1 MRRAMPAHYAPLPT
15 QQSSRDADRELNDAF
30 ESDDDDDENCIE
42 YPPSNCRRIDTLSYV
57 SDPPKCT
64 SGITTVPG
72 TYDFERN
79 YDYDRPP
86 PGSPPQLLATALPN
100 DIGNSN
106 GELPT
111 SPLGTTL
118 PRPSFLRRAVGAI
131 LPTHYV
137 RVPTREPP
145 TGVRG
150 GGIQNDGVF
159 SNVVVKPASSV
170 PIQAEDGSIYMVP
183 EETQSTAP
191 PSYAAAQADAVP
203 PYWDTIVHA
212 PSGMDTD
219 AGMIV
224 GDLPSGSILAFISNL
239 CISFLF
245 QFIGFLLT
253 YLLHTTH
260 AAKFGSRAGLGLT
273 LIQYGFYSRSAPDNI
288 LPTPDGKGAPDV
300 LMLSALPSSSAPMPQ
315 DNVIVLSISSR
326 EWLSFL
332 LMTLG
337 WFLFLSSLIGFWR
350 VKNWESAIRASNA
363 HEPQSPE
370 DIARDIAARRN
381 IEQAFNIAPLTE
393 SERTSLG
400 SPFTVTSQQEPT
412 EANLRAAHI
421 S

>member
-1 MRRAMPAHYAPLPT
+1 MPAHYTPLPT
-15 QQSSRDADRELNDAF
+15 QQSCRDTDRELNDAF
-30 ESDDDDDENCIE
+30 ESDGDDDEYNE
-42 YPPSNCRRIDTLSYV
+42 RAPLNRANSLS
-57 SDPPKCT
+57 SAADPPKST
-64 SGITTVPG
+64 SGSTTIPG
-72 TYDFERN
+72 AYDFERN

-86 PGSPPQLLATALPN
+86 PGSPPRPLATTLPN

-137 RVPTREPP
+137 RIPTTETPA
-145 TGVRG
+145 GVRG
-150 GGIQNDGVF
+150 GGTQNDGVF
-159 SNVVVKPASSV
+159 SNVVAISASSA

-212 PSGMDTD
+212 PAGMDTD
-219 AGMIV
+219 SGMIV
-224 GDLPSGSILAFISNL
+224 GDLPSGSILAFVSNL
-239 CISFLF
+239 FVSFFF

-273 LIQYGFYSRSAPDNI
+273 LIQYGFYSRSVTDNMLPAPDGNG
-288 LPTPDGKGAPDV
+288 PADD
-300 LMLSALPSSSAPMPQ
+300 LMPPSSSAPMPQ
-315 DNVIVLSISSR
+315 DNNIVLKVSSR

-337 WFLFLSSLIGFWR
+337 WFLLLSSFVGFWR

-370 DIARDIAARRN
+370 DIARDIATRRN
-381 IEQAFNIAPLTE
+381 LEQAFDILPPEENE
-393 SERTSLG
+393 HTSLG
-400 SPFTVTSQQEPT
+400 STFAVPTQQELT
-412 EANLRAAHI
+412 DADLRANLRAANLL
-421 S
+421 

>member
-1 MRRAMPAHYAPLPT
+1 MPAHYAPLPT

-30 ESDDDDDENCIE
+30 ESDGDDEDDIE
-42 YPPSNCRRIDTLSYV
+42 RLPSNHQRANTLSCV
-57 SDPPKCT
+57 ADPQKST
-64 SGITTVPG
+64 SGSTTVPG

-86 PGSPPQLLATALPN
+86 PGSPPQPLATALPN

-111 SPLGTTL
+111 SPVGTTL

-137 RVPTREPP
+137 RVPTNEPL

-170 PIQAEDGSIYMVP
+170 PIQTEDGSIYMVP
-183 EETQSTAP
+183 EDTQSTAP

-224 GDLPSGSILAFISNL
+224 GDLPSGSILAFVSNL
-239 CISFLF
+239 FVSFFF

-273 LIQYGFYSRSAPDNI
+273 LIQYGIYSRSATDNMI
-288 LPTPDGKGAPDV
+288 PAPDGSGTDDV
-300 LMLSALPSSSAPMPQ
+300 LMLSTPPSSSAPMPQ
-315 DNVIVLSISSR
+315 DNTVVLSMSSR

-337 WFLFLSSLIGFWR
+337 WFLLLSSLVGFWR
-350 VKNWESAIRASNA
+350 VKNWESAIRASNV

-370 DIARDIAARRN
+370 DIARDIATRRN
-381 IEQAFNIAPLTE
+381 IEQAFNIEPPE
-393 SERTSLG
+393 EDERTSLG
-400 SPFTVTSQQEPT
+400 SPFTVATQQELA
-412 EANLRAAHI
+412 EADLRAAHLL
-421 S
+421 

>member
-42 YPPSNCRRIDTLSYV
+42 YPPSNCRRIDILSYV

-64 SGITTVPG
+64 SGITTAPG

>member
-1 MRRAMPAHYAPLPT
+1 MPAHYAPLPT
-15 QQSSRDADRELNDAF
+15 QQSLRDADRELNDAF
-30 ESDDDDDENCIE
+30 ESDGDDEDYIE
-42 YPPSNCRRIDTLSYV
+42 RPPSNHQRADTLSYV
-57 SDPPKCT
+57 ADPPKST
-64 SGITTVPG
+64 SCSTTIPG

-137 RVPTREPP
+137 RVPTHEPP

-159 SNVVVKPASSV
+159 SNVVVKPVSSV
-170 PIQAEDGSIYMVP
+170 PIQAEDGTVYIVP
-183 EETQSTAP
+183 EETQNTAP
-191 PSYAAAQADAVP
+191 PSYAAAQADTVP

-239 CISFLF
+239 F
-245 QFIGFLLT
+245 
-253 YLLHTTH
+253 
-260 AAKFGSRAGLGLT
+260 FGSRAGLGLT
-273 LIQYGFYSRSAPDNI
+273 LIQYGFYSRSATDNI
-288 LPTPDGKGAPDV
+288 LPTPDDKGAPDV
-300 LMLSALPSSSAPMPQ
+300 LMLSAPPSPSAPMPQ
-315 DNVIVLSISSR
+315 DNTVVLSMSSR

-337 WFLFLSSLIGFWR
+337 WFLLLSSLVGFWR

-381 IEQAFNIAPLTE
+381 IEQAFNIAPLEE
-393 SERTSLG
+393 SEHTSLG
-400 SPFTVTSQQEPT
+400 SPFIVATQQEPA
-412 EANLRAAHI
+412 EPNLRAAHLL
-421 S
+421 

>member
-42 YPPSNCRRIDTLSYV
+42 YPPSNCRRIDILSYV

-64 SGITTVPG
+64 SGITTAPG

-393 SERTSLG
+393 SE
-400 SPFTVTSQQEPT
+400 Q
-412 EANLRAAHI
+412 ANLRAAHI

>member
-1 MRRAMPAHYAPLPT
+1 MPTHYAPLPT

-30 ESDDDDDENCIE
+30 ESDGDDEDYSE
-42 YPPSNCRRIDTLSYV
+42 RPSSNHQHADTISYV
-57 SDPPKCT
+57 ADLPKRT
-64 SGITTVPG
+64 LGNTTVPG

-86 PGSPPQLLATALPN
+86 PGSPPQLLAAALPN

-137 RVPTREPP
+137 RVPTHEPP

-170 PIQAEDGSIYMVP
+170 PTQAEDGTIYMVP

-239 CISFLF
+239 FVSFFF

-273 LIQYGFYSRSAPDNI
+273 MIQYGFYSRSAADNI
-288 LPTPDGKGAPDV
+288 LPTPDGKGVDV
-300 LMLSALPSSSAPMPQ
+300 LMLSASPSSSAPMPQ
-315 DNVIVLSISSR
+315 DNTVVLSMSSR

-337 WFLFLSSLIGFWR
+337 WFLLLSSLVGFWR
-350 VKNWESAIRASNA
+350 VKNWESAIRASNT

-381 IEQAFNIAPLTE
+381 IEQAFNIAPLEE
-393 SERTSLG
+393 SEHTSLG
-400 SPFTVTSQQEPT
+400 SPFIVASQQEPA
-412 EANLRAAHI
+412 EANLRAAHLL
-421 S
+421 

>member
-1 MRRAMPAHYAPLPT
+1 MPAHYAPLPT
-15 QQSSRDADRELNDAF
+15 QQSSQDADRELNDAF
-30 ESDDDDDENCIE
+30 ESDGDDDDDHFERAPLNRA
-42 YPPSNCRRIDTLSYV
+42 NTLSCV
-57 SDPPKCT
+57 TDPPKST
-64 SGITTVPG
+64 SDSTTIHG
-72 TYDFERN
+72 AYDFERN

-86 PGSPPQLLATALPN
+86 PGSPPRPQATTLPN

-118 PRPSFLRRAVGAI
+118 PRPSFLRRAVGVI

-137 RVPTREPP
+137 RIPTTETPA
-145 TGVRG
+145 GVRG
-150 GGIQNDGVF
+150 GGSQNDGVF
-159 SNVVVKPASSV
+159 SNVVAKPASSAQ
-170 PIQAEDGSIYMVP
+170 IQAEDGSIYMVP
-183 EETQSTAP
+183 EETQSAAP

-212 PSGMDTD
+212 PAGMDTD

-224 GDLPSGSILAFISNL
+224 GDLPSGSILAFVSNL
-239 CISFLF
+239 FVSFFF

-273 LIQYGFYSRSAPDNI
+273 LIQYGFYSRSVTDNM
-288 LPTPDGKGAPDV
+288 LPVPDGNGTGDD
-300 LMLSALPSSSAPMPQ
+300 LMLSGLPSTSAPMPQ
-315 DNVIVLSISSR
+315 DNNTVLKISSR

-337 WFLFLSSLIGFWR
+337 WFLLLSSFVGFWR
-350 VKNWESAIRASNA
+350 VKNWESAIRASNT

-370 DIARDIAARRN
+370 DIARDIATRRN
-381 IEQAFNIAPLTE
+381 LEQAFHMAPHDE
-393 SERTSLG
+393 HERTSLG
-400 SPFTVTSQQEPT
+400 SPFAVPTQQELT
-412 EANLRAAHI
+412 DADLRSNLRAANLL
-421 S
+421 

>member
-1 MRRAMPAHYAPLPT
+1 MPAHYAPLPT
-15 QQSSRDADRELNDAF
+15 QQSLRDADRELNDAF
-30 ESDDDDDENCIE
+30 ESDGDDEDYIE
-42 YPPSNCRRIDTLSYV
+42 RPPSNHQRADTLSYV
-57 SDPPKCT
+57 ADPPKST
-64 SGITTVPG
+64 SCSTTIPG

-137 RVPTREPP
+137 RVPTHEPP

-159 SNVVVKPASSV
+159 SNVVVKPVSSV
-170 PIQAEDGSIYMVP
+170 PIQAEDGTVYIVP
-183 EETQSTAP
+183 EETQNTAP

-239 CISFLF
+239 FVSFFF

-273 LIQYGFYSRSAPDNI
+273 LIQYGFYSRSATDNI
-288 LPTPDGKGAPDV
+288 LPTPDDKGAPDV
-300 LMLSALPSSSAPMPQ
+300 LMLSAPPSPSAPMPQ
-315 DNVIVLSISSR
+315 DNTVVLSMSSR

-337 WFLFLSSLIGFWR
+337 WFLLLSSLVGFWR

-381 IEQAFNIAPLTE
+381 IEQAFNIAPLEE
-393 SERTSLG
+393 SEHTSLG
-400 SPFTVTSQQEPT
+400 SPFIVATQQEPA
-412 EANLRAAHI
+412 EPNLRAAHLL
-421 S
+421 